1 MPSLAELALI
11 LFIIVVVFGANR
23 LPALGDALGRAVRN
37 RLRPSRRSAPD
48 KPS

>member
-23 LPALGDALGRAVRN
+23 LPALGDALGRAARN
-37 RLRPSRRSAPD
+37 RLHPSRRSAHD
-48 KPS
+48 KSS